1 MDRRGTERGAM
12 RAFTNAMIAP
22 PGPGRAAQP
31 AAPAPQPARAPAA
44 AAAPM
49 PAQAPAPA
57 PERRGLLG
65 GFFGPEGRDARARL
79 AIGLEGM
86 TLNPNEALIGQLQR
100 GIQSRETAA
109 QKNATV
115 EWLKS
120 RGREDLAAAIEGG
133 LPAADALR
141 IAMEPAPQAD
151 PLAAINLEKAK
162 IELQRLKSGADMDPN
177 VQSSAPLPD
186 QSGVVLT
193 MRDGSVQVR
202 TVGGGVVTGQAAMDF
217 VRTAQENAA
226 EYQRS
231 IYGARREGTL
241 GADIGMGEEAAA
253 AGARG
258 TELGRAQGAAIA
270 GAPTD
275 IATADMTLQYI
286 DEVRQHPG
294 IDIGTGAT
302 SVANILPGTPG
313 YEFQRRVDQLLAGG
327 FLTAIDQLRGMGALS
342 NVEGQTA
349 TRAISRMDTA
359 TRKDEFLDALADY
372 EAVVKMGR
380 ERASS
385 RIQQPATE
393 QPAAPIGMPSDDDLL
408 RMYGG

>member
-1 MDRRGTERGAM
+1 MAISMEELM
-12 RAFTNAMIAP
+12 RAF
-22 PGPGRAAQP
+22 GRPMNPNVQP
-31 AAPAPQPARAPAA
+31 VQDMRIQGMAPQPARAP

-86 TLNPNEALIGQLQR
+86 TLNPNEALIGQLQQ

-141 IAMEPAPQAD
+141 IAMEPAAGPERGVVVGGNVVNPLTGEIIYQGAQQDTGPMAPAAFVALDMQARAAGFVPQAEGGD
-151 PLAAINLEKAK
+151 GTYEEFMATRGSGLAAESRAIGE
-162 IELQRLKSGADMDPN
+162 
-177 VQSSAPLPD
+177 
-186 QSGVVLT
+186 
-193 MRDGSVQVR
+193 
-202 TVGGGVVTGQAAMDF
+202 
-217 VRTAQENAA
+217 
-226 EYQRS
+226 
-231 IYGARREGTL
+231 AR
-241 GADIGMGEEAAA
+241 
-253 AGARG
+253 
-258 TELGRAQGAAIA
+258 GAAIA

-275 IATADMTLQYI
+275 IATADTTLQYI
-286 DEVRQHPG
+286 NEVRQHPG

-302 SVANILPGTPG
+302 SAANILPGTPG
-313 YEFQRRVDQLLAGG
+313 YDFQRRVDQLLAGG

-342 NVEGQTA
+342 NAEGQTA

-359 TRKDEFLDALADY
+359 TSKGEFLDALADY

-393 QPAAPIGMPSDDDLL
+393 QPAPAAPT
-408 RMYGG
+408 GGRIRYDENGNRIQ